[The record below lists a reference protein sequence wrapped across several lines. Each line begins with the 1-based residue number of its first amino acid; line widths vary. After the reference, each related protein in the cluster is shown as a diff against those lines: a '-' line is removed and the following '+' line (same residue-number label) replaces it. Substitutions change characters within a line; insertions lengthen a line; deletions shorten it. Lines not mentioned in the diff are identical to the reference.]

1 LEEEKEKEKKDERPI
16 SPLQLGRKYVSNPD
30 PIDES
35 NS

>member
-1 LEEEKEKEKKDERPI
+1 LEEEKEKEKKEERRI
-16 SPLQLGRKYVSNPD
+16 FPLQLVRKYISNPD

>member
-1 LEEEKEKEKKDERPI
+1 LEEEKEKENKEDRRI
-16 SPLQLGRKYVSNPD
+16 FPLQLGRKYVSNPD